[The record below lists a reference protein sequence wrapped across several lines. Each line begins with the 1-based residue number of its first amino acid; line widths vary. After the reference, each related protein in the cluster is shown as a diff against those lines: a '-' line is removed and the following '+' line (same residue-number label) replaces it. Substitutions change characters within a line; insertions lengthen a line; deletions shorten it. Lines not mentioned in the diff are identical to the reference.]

1 MFVSWQASPET
12 TVSID
17 GSQNLVYETQL
28 LRAQLSNSLKEI
40 HQKELRIEQMNSKV
54 LVLC

>member
-40 HQKELRIEQMNSKV
+40 HQKELRIEQLNSKV